1 MLWFCVRR
9 LGELVVAVLVA
20 SVIIF
25 LLLRLLPGDLAGII
39 GGVEATP
46 ERLEAIRQELGL
58 DRPLVTQ
65 YFEWMG
71 GVLTGDFGRS
81 ALTNST
87 VTSQLGE
94 KLTIT
99 GPLILASSAVALAA
113 AIPLGV
119 YAAVRHRQADG
130 VGLSALGQLGIAI
143 PQFLVGIALIA
154 LFAGWWGLPSQG
166 FPRNGWD
173 DPVRAVKSLILPVLT
188 LAAAQGAI
196 LLRFVRAS
204 TLDVLN
210 QDFIRTA
217 RAKGLSRTEALMVH
231 GLRNAAIPVIS
242 VLGIQ
247 IAGLIAGVVV
257 IEAVF
262 NLPGVGQML
271 VRDVGNRD
279 FDKVQGTIL
288 LIAVIVLVIG
298 FLVDLAHYL
307 IDPRLRTGQ

>member
-20 SVIIF
+20 SIIIF

-39 GGVEATP
+39 GGVAATP
-46 ERLEAIRQELGL
+46 ERRAAIREELGL
-58 DRPLVTQ
+58 DRPLLNQ

-99 GPLILASSAVALAA
+99 APLILASSVVALAA

-119 YAAVRHRQADG
+119 YSAVRHRQADG
-130 VGLSALGQLGIAI
+130 AGLSALGQLGIAI

-154 LFAGWWGLPSQG
+154 VLAGRWGLPSQG

-173 DPVRAVKSLILPVLT
+173 DPARAIRSLILPVLT

-196 LLRFVRAS
+196 LLRFVRSS

-210 QDFIRTA
+210 QDYIRTA
-217 RAKGLSRTEALMVH
+217 RAKGLSRTEALMLH

-257 IEAVF
+257 IEEVF

-307 IDPRLRTGQ
+307 IDPRLRTG